1 LSECDVCC
9 KDQYCAGFAN
19 TTAAPPPSPSCFAL
33 HSYAKDTS
41 NFTYDNAATFKR
53 SRVQSQAVELRTLQ
67 FLFISSPVIK
77 FPQRGLSSVAILSY
91 QITTQ
96 PDRESSVWKALGMYY
111 LQTTTTIHKS

>member
-1 LSECDVCC
+1 MFVVRI
-9 KDQYCAGFAN
+9 N
-19 TTAAPPPSPSCFAL
+19 TVQALLTPLHHPPLAL
-33 HSYAKDTS
+33 LYILMLRTQAILPMTMQPHAK
-41 NFTYDNAATFKR
+41 AFKR

-96 PDRESSVWKALGMYY
+96 PDRECLVWKALGMYY